1 MDGEVPR
8 FSAAEWLRDGRE
20 GGDAVK
26 MRNDRESGER
36 LGGSLTLGTIFR
48 FWAPLAATWLI
59 MSIEG
64 PTLTAII
71 ARLPDQALNLAAY
84 GVSFHIGLFI
94 EAPVIMILSA
104 ATALVRDR
112 DSFRKLR
119 RFTYGLNGILTLL
132 MVIVVLPPI
141 FEPFATQ
148 VLALP
153 PRVAEL
159 AHIGTIL
166 LIPWPAAIGFRR
178 FYQGILIRK
187 GLTRLVAWGTS
198 MRLAGMVL
206 GALLLWKGFD
216 LPGIVIGAAS
226 LSIAVTAEAIAAR
239 FMAARAMR
247 ELDALEGS
255 GRELTYGEITRFYL
269 PLALTSVIG
278 LGAPPMIT
286 LFLGR
291 SVGAIESLAIWPVL
305 TGFIFLFRGIGLAWQ
320 EAVITLVGDRL
331 EELAPVR
338 RFTLLLSGGTS
349 LLLAVVAFTPLA
361 DLWFSS
367 VAGLRPDLVEFT
379 RIPLILMILLP
390 ATSAL
395 LSLQRGVLVKTGR
408 TGPITLSTTIEVT
421 LIILLL
427 MLLIGLSGMVGAVA
441 AAIAVML
448 GRLIANGY
456 ITVPFLQEVRRI
468 SDREATS
475 LPDSP

>member
-1 MDGEVPR
+1 MVIETTNRASPGE
-8 FSAAEWLRDGRE
+8 
-20 GGDAVK
+20 
-26 MRNDRESGER
+26 
-36 LGGSLTLGTIFR
+36 LGIGTIFR

-64 PTLTAII
+64 PILTAII
-71 ARLPDQALNLAAY
+71 ARLPEQEFNLAAY
-84 GVSFHIGLFI
+84 GVAFHIGLFI

-104 ATALVRDR
+104 ATALVRDS

-119 RFTYGLNGILTLL
+119 RFTYGLNGALTLL
-132 MVIVVLPPI
+132 MILVSLPPV
-141 FEPFATQ
+141 FGPLADQ

-159 AHIGTIL
+159 AHLGTIL

-178 FYQGILIRK
+178 FYQGILIRGGK
-187 GLTRLVAWGTS
+187 TGRVAWGTS
-198 MRLAGMVL
+198 LRLAGMVL
-206 GALLLWKGFD
+206 GALLLWQGFD

-239 FMAARAMR
+239 FMAAEVMR
-247 ELDALEGS
+247 RIDRVESTGPELS
-255 GRELTYGEITRFYL
+255 YREITRFYV

-338 RFTLLLSGGTS
+338 RFTLLLAGSTS
-349 LLLAVVAFTPLA
+349 LLLLLVGLTPLA
-361 DLWFSS
+361 DLWFSQ
-367 VAGLRPDLVEFT
+367 VAGLKPELVAFT
-379 RIPLILMILLP
+379 RLPLLLMALLP

-395 LSLQRGVLVKTGR
+395 LSFQRGVLVKTGR
-408 TGPITLSTTIEVT
+408 TTPITVTTAIEVA
-421 LIILLL
+421 LILILLL
-427 MLLIGLSGMVGAVA
+427 LFIGLLDMVGAVA
-441 AAIAVML
+441 AAIAVMI
-448 GRLIANGY
+448 GRLVANGY
-456 ITVPFLQEVRRI
+456 ITIPFLQEIRPLR
-468 SDREATS
+468 
-475 LPDSP
+475 SPTPYGKSSRSR